1 MKVMYIVYVVIC
13 NPLLLTREWYS
24 YHFPELIKIVPDNQL
39 YARVAHYVGD
49 RKTLN
54 DERLEGLEELV
65 MDSTKAQSIMEA
77 ARMSMG
83 NDSGTRQCH
92 LI

>member
-1 MKVMYIVYVVIC
+1 MYAIIC
-13 NPLLLTREWYS
+13 DSVPLLLAREWYS

-83 NDSGTRQCH
+83 NDIGTRQCH

>member
-1 MKVMYIVYVVIC
+1 M
-13 NPLLLTREWYS
+13 PLLPTREWYS
-24 YHFPELIKIVPDNQL
+24 YHFPELIKIIPDNQL
-39 YARVAHYVGD
+39 YARVAHYIGD

-54 DERLEGLEELV
+54 DDRLEGLEEIV

-83 NDSGTRQCH
+83 NDSDTGH
-92 LI
+92 LIC